1 MPVGTALKRTADIV
15 GASTVLLFL
24 AIPFILIAI
33 AIKVTSRGPIFFRHT
48 RVGKNQTL
56 FVPLKFRTMT
66 DKAIEHG
73 AGYAITENDQRI
85 TKFGRF
91 LREFSIDELPQV
103 INVLKGD
110 MSLVGPRPSW
120 PYQVDRYTETQRQRL
135 RVKPG
140 LTGLAAIRGRN
151 SIPWEQRIE
160 MDNWYIDHW
169 SLWLDLKILAMTPWK
184 VLTKEGIYGEGGI
197 NPDITQEAAPN
208 KPQEKLRGG

>member
-1 MPVGTALKRTADIV
+1 MPVGIAMKRTADIV
-15 GASTVLLFL
+15 GASTVLFFL
-24 AIPFILIAI
+24 AIPFTLIAM
-33 AIKVTSRGPIFFRHT
+33 AIKVTSRGPVFFRHT

-56 FVPLKFRTMT
+56 FVPLKFRTMV
-66 DKAIEHG
+66 DKAIERG

-85 TKFGRF
+85 TKLGRF
-91 LREFSIDELPQV
+91 LREFSIDELPQI
-103 INVLKGD
+103 INVLKGE

-120 PYQVDRYTETQRQRL
+120 PYQVDRYTDTQRQRL

-160 MDNWYIDHW
+160 IDNWYIDHW

-184 VLTKEGIYGEGGI
+184 VLTKEGIYGEGGV
-197 NPDITQEAAPN
+197 NPDITQDAPPN
-208 KPQEKLRGG
+208 KPQEKLWGD

>member
-1 MPVGTALKRTADIV
+1 MGIALKRTVDIV
-15 GASTVLLFL
+15 GASLVLLLL
-24 AIPFILIAI
+24 AVPFMLIAI
-33 AIKVTSRGPIFFRHT
+33 AIKLTSRGPVFFRHT
-48 RVGKNQTL
+48 RVGKDGTL
-56 FVPLKFRTMT
+56 FVPLKFRTMV

-85 TKFGRF
+85 TKVGRF
-91 LREFSIDELPQV
+91 LRESSLDELPQI

-120 PYQVDRYTETQRQRL
+120 PYQVDRYTDTQRQRL

-169 SLWLDLKILAMTPWK
+169 SLCLDLKILAKTPWK
-184 VLTKEGIYGEGGI
+184 VLTKQGIYGEGGI
-197 NPDITQEAAPN
+197 NPDITQDAPPD
-208 KPQEKLRGG
+208 KPQEKLRSG